1 MKHTFNQR
9 QTGEISVRSLISLI
23 LVFMLLHGLIKVAPL
38 YIKYFYFREAVKDTA
53 RMAKEKGDDEI
64 LGLVLESAREIGLPV
79 TEENV
84 TLERAG
90 DESFRV
96 RVNFFVEVKF
106 LWGFYRRF
114 DFNCQ
119 AEAPLR

>member
-1 MKHTFNQR
+1 MA
-9 QTGEISVRSLISLI
+9 GEVSLRGLISLI
-23 LVFMLLHGLIKVAPL
+23 LVFVLLHGLIKVTPL
-38 YIKYFYFREAVKDTA
+38 YIKYFYFREAVKDSA

-64 LGLVLESAREIGLPV
+64 LGMVLESAHELGLPV

-96 RVNFFVEVKF
+96 RVNFFVDVKF

-114 DFNCQ
+114 NFNCQ
-119 AEAPLR
+119 AEGP